1 MNEVD
6 EAIAMLTALKDK
18 VLMGDIQITD
28 VDIINTLIKIEEN
41 RKERKI
47 NPEPISAEGILIP
60 KEMGKSGGHFVIMNS
75 TVNIYMFERYG
86 DE

>member
-47 NPEPISAEGILIP
+47 NPEPISAEGILN
-60 KEMGKSGGHFVIMNS
+60 GKIRWTFCNNEFNS
-75 TVNIYMFERYG
+75 KYLYV
-86 DE
+86 